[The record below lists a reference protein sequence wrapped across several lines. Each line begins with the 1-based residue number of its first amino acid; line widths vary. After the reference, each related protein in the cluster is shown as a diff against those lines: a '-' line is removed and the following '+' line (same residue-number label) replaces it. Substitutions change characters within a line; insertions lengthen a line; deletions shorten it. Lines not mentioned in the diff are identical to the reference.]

1 MIEDLQGPG
10 IPPGAADPV
19 IGVHSQVILKG
30 NFVDVLKESFHKIG
44 HCDQLQTRMIYTCY
58 NTYRLFVSRGSKE
71 MYGERL
77 KFLRKERK
85 IPQKDLAELLGISIR
100 GYQFYESENNEPNIA
115 ALVTL
120 ADFYGVTIDFLVG
133 RTDEEA

>member
-1 MIEDLQGPG
+1 
-10 IPPGAADPV
+10 
-19 IGVHSQVILKG
+19 
-30 NFVDVLKESFHKIG
+30 
-44 HCDQLQTRMIYTCY
+44 
-58 NTYRLFVSRGSKE
+58 

-100 GYQFYESENNEPNIA
+100 GYQFYESETNEPPIA
-115 ALVTL
+115 ALGTL

-133 RTDEEA
+133 RTDEET

>member
-1 MIEDLQGPG
+1 
-10 IPPGAADPV
+10 
-19 IGVHSQVILKG
+19 
-30 NFVDVLKESFHKIG
+30 
-44 HCDQLQTRMIYTCY
+44 
-58 NTYRLFVSRGSKE
+58 

-77 KFLRKERK
+77 KTLRKERK
-85 IPQKDLAELLGISIR
+85 ISQKDLAKYLDISVR